1 MKTIL
6 AEITLKDLLRAFNSQ
21 KEYIKIT
28 VHICNAGSCIAVK
41 CTNKWEPELK
51 GAWNG
56 YDQFI
61 DNDWDFH
68 NRLGCEIKRRLNELY
83 KSDNQ
88 DIKTLKIL
96 EGVLKDA

>member
-1 MKTIL
+1 MNTIL

-21 KEYIKIT
+21 KKYIQIDVYT
-28 VHICNAGSCIAVK
+28 FNVGISAVVK
-41 CTNKWEPELK
+41 CTNKREPELK

-56 YDQFI
+56 YDQFV

-83 KSDNQ
+83 KSDKQ
-88 DIKTLKIL
+88 DIETIKIL
-96 EGVLKDA
+96 ERILKDA